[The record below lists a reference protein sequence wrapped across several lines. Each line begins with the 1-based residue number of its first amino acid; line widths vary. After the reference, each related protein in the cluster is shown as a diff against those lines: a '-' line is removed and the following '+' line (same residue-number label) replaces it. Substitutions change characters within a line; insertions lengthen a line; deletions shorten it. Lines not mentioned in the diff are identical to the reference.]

1 MHYQTNSD
9 QEILGLLHR
18 GEEAALTIIYQRYW
32 RRLYTSAFAILR
44 DEQACEDIIQDVFMT
59 LWLKRETL
67 DIKVSLV
74 GYLLSSVKYEVF
86 RQIRSGKVREDIFD
100 DLVNRIQA
108 GSDYSDVEY
117 KDLCSHINNIVQQ
130 LPEKCRMVYK
140 LSREEQL
147 SHKEIAEQMNISTKT
162 VENHLT
168 KALRFLRMS
177 LSQTLTLG
185 LLSLI
190 MK

>member
-1 MHYQTNSD
+1 MHYHTHSD
-9 QEILGLLHR
+9 QEILGLLHQ
-18 GEEAALTIIYQRYW
+18 GNEAALTFIYQRYW

-44 DEQACEDIIQDVFMT
+44 DEHACEDIIQEVFMT
-59 LWLKRETL
+59 LWLKRETV
-67 DIKVSLV
+67 DIKVSLG
-74 GYLLSSVKYEVF
+74 GYLFSSVKYEVF

-108 GSDYSDVEY
+108 GSDYSDAEY
-117 KDLCSHINNIVQQ
+117 KDLCSHIDNIVQQ
-130 LPEKCRMVYK
+130 LPEKCRMVYR

-147 SHKEIAEQMNISTKT
+147 SHKEIAEQLNISTKT

-168 KALRFLRMS
+168 KALRFLRLS
-177 LSQTLTLG
+177 LSQTLSLG